1 MIANISGVVLKLSFS
16 PESSNEKFQR
26 LNDAYHRIIE
36 NLDESDNIN
45 YHKAQARNRQTHY
58 NSRTQYQY
66 DEDTDT
72 WTDYLGNK
80 FRFRKSKL
88 NENDLRWET
97 W

>member
-1 MIANISGVVLKLSFS
+1 MVLKLSFS
-16 PESSNEKFQR
+16 QESSNEKFQR

-45 YHKAQARNRQTHY
+45 YHKAQTQARNRQTHY

-66 DEDTDT
+66 DEDTNT
-72 WTDYLGNK
+72 WTDFLGNK
-80 FRFRKSKL
+80 FRFGKSKL
-88 NENDLRWET
+88 NEDYLRLET

>member
-1 MIANISGVVLKLSFS
+1 MVLKLSFS
-16 PESSNEKFQR
+16 QESSNEKFQR

-58 NSRTQYQY
+58 NSRTQYN
-66 DEDTDT
+66 EDTDT
-72 WTDYLGNK
+72 WTDFLGNK
-80 FRFRKSKL
+80 FRFGKSKL
-88 NENDLRWET
+88 NEDYLRLET